1 MRDTWIDEHT
11 GGELSARPAFEAEL
25 RAQLARELGQ
35 PARLAD
41 RRRTPWRAI
50 GWASVAAAAAVT
62 TVVVVA
68 ANDDDRKVG
77 PGVAAT
83 STTIASTTPS
93 TGDPTTT
100 FDPADIVDT
109 TWVILTRDGSAIR
122 PELMATFRLSSG
134 GLLTGFDNCNSYG
147 SEGAGGLSL
156 DGSGLTL
163 PESWLVS
170 TAVACDPMYLPFQ
183 PFTDGQTTTLAFGA
197 DRNHLTL
204 TGANGVYE
212 AVRLDD
218 ATQVENSE
226 VVGNWLATQR
236 TSTLI
241 VSEDDLTMR
250 PESAYPMDD
259 PTLYLVDGQL
269 FLTNGAGNV
278 RVFET
283 HQTGADE
290 ADLLIPAEGGPL
302 LAPEIVATLD
312 VPAGSDYSRVA
323 ILPDRFVIAEVR
335 DSHFTGTIISV
346 DRNGLRLPDTTLD
359 VARGD
364 FAGVVLGGLDG
375 TLYMET
381 FPEVENTQTTTAYV
395 LDGTVWRSVDS
406 YFVEE
411 NNDGSYQVTGDGL
424 VLGDVVIPAQ
434 TPVEDGV
441 TAGYRP
447 LEFGVAG
454 FDVVR
459 TPAAGVETRW
469 RVVED
474 FDNFGLPP
482 LVYPFGDGAIFV
494 GNESGVDTAP
504 YLAVLK
510 ASGSN
515 EFFRLNGWEFAA
527 ADYDTALFSQVV
539 DGRLQLSVLGGAPRV
554 DWVAGE
560 VFGFGIGFHSV
571 DEVSAAI
578 SAVYG
583 EPTADSGWYTIVPVA
598 TGDEDCLAGREVRV
612 LHWGDLSVAFSKMNA
627 MDGVAGEFLWS
638 WVVGDLRASGFDGFR
653 EPTAAPAGPPTGL
666 VTAGGIGLG
675 TMAADAFSPAELILS
690 DFPAE
695 DGSRAGQYFPTP
707 AVGTVVVFH
716 GGIVVDADGAIIGF
730 GATQSFC

>member
-11 GGELSARPAFEAEL
+11 GDELSARPDFRAEL
-25 RAQLARELGQ
+25 REELAKEFAA
-35 PARLAD
+35 PARLTD
-41 RRRTPWRAI
+41 RRRAPWRAI
-50 GWASVAAAAAVT
+50 GWASVAAAAVVT
-62 TVVVVA
+62 TVVVVG
-68 ANDDDRKVG
+68 NDDDKQVG
-77 PGVAAT
+77 PGTTVT
-83 STTIASTTPS
+83 STTVDSTSPS
-93 TGDPTTT
+93 TGEPSTTI
-100 FDPADIVDT
+100 DPADIVDT
-109 TWVILTRDGSAIR
+109 NWAILTRDGSEIR
-122 PELMATFRLSSG
+122 PELLATFRLHSDDRLS
-134 GLLTGFDNCNSYG
+134 GFDGCNSYG
-147 SEGAGGLSL
+147 ADGWVLEGNTVTPT
-156 DGSGLTL
+156 GSTG
-163 PESWLVS
+163 S
-170 TAVACDPMYLPFQ
+170 TTAACDPMYPTFNPFASAA
-183 PFTDGQTTTLAFGA
+183 TVTLAFGA

-204 TGANGVYE
+204 TGANIYE
-212 AVRLDD
+212 AVRLDETTRVD
-218 ATQVENSE
+218 NSE
-226 VVGNWLATQR
+226 VLGNWLATQR

-241 VSEDDLTMR
+241 VTEDGLELR
-250 PESAYPMDD
+250 PESVISMET
-259 PTLYLVDGQL
+259 PTLHLLDGQL
-269 FLTNGAGNV
+269 FLTNGNGYV

-290 ADLLIPAEGGPL
+290 ADLFIPAEGGPL

-335 DSHFTGTIISV
+335 DGRFTGTIISV
-346 DRNGLRLPDTTLD
+346 DRQGLRLPDTTLD
-359 VARGD
+359 VPRGD
-364 FAGVVLGGLDG
+364 SAGVALGGLDG
-375 TLYMET
+375 TLYLET

-411 NNDGSYQVTGDGL
+411 NNDASYQVTGDGL
-424 VLGDVVIPAQ
+424 LLGSTLAIPAQ

-447 LEFGVAG
+447 VEFGVAG
-454 FDVVR
+454 FDIVR
-459 TPAAGVETRW
+459 TPANGVETSW

-494 GNESGVDTAP
+494 GNESGIETPP

-510 ASGSN
+510 ATGTN
-515 EFFRLNGWEFAA
+515 EFFRLGDWEFAA
-527 ADYDTALFSQVV
+527 ADHSTALFGQVV
-539 DGRLQLSVLGGAPRV
+539 DGRLQLGVLGGAPRV

-560 VFGFGIGFHSV
+560 LFGFGIGFHTV

-638 WVVGDLRASGFDGFR
+638 WVVGDLRGSGFDGFR
-653 EPTAAPAGPPTGL
+653 EPTPAPAGIPTEL
-666 VTAGGIGLG
+666 TTAGEIGLG
-675 TMAADAFSPAELILS
+675 TIAADALTSSELILS
-690 DFPAE
+690 DFPAD
-695 DGSRAGQYFPTP
+695 DGSRTGQFFP
-707 AVGTVVVFH
+707 VGVVDETAINR
-716 GGIVVDADGAIIGF
+716 GLVVDADGVIIGF
-730 GATQSFC
+730 GTTQSFC

>member
-11 GGELSARPAFEAEL
+11 GDELSARPDFRAEL
-25 RAQLARELGQ
+25 RGQLAEEFAA

-50 GWASVAAAAAVT
+50 GWASVAAAAVVT
-62 TVVVVA
+62 TIVVVG
-68 ANDDDRKVG
+68 NDDDKKVG
-77 PGVAAT
+77 PGVTAT
-83 STTIASTTPS
+83 STTTDSSTAAPS
-93 TGDPTTT
+93 TSEDPQVI
-100 FDPADIVDT
+100 AGANLVDT
-109 TWVILTRDGSAIR
+109 TWVILTRDGSDIR
-122 PELMATFRLSSG
+122 PELLATFRLNGDGS
-134 GLLTGFDNCNSYG
+134 LVGFDGCNTYG
-147 SEGAGGLSL
+147 A
-156 DGSGLTL
+156 DGSMLAGDTVT
-163 PESWLVS
+163 PTVDFGS
-170 TAVACDPMYLPFQ
+170 TTVLCDPMYP
-183 PFTDGQTTTLAFGA
+183 PFTPFVGGQPTTLAFGA

-204 TGANGVYE
+204 TGDNVYE
-212 AVRLDD
+212 AVRLDE
-218 ATQVENSE
+218 TTEVENSE
-226 VVGNWLATQR
+226 VLGKWLATQR
-236 TSTLI
+236 TSSLTITEDGLTLTPFNGTA
-241 VSEDDLTMR
+241 L
-250 PESAYPMDD
+250 DD
-259 PTLYLVDGQL
+259 PTTLYLVDGQL
-269 FLTNGAGNV
+269 FLVSAGTV

-283 HQTGADE
+283 LETGADE
-290 ADLLIPAEGGPL
+290 ADLFIPAEGGPS

-335 DSHFTGTIISV
+335 DNRFTGTIISF
-346 DRNGLRLPDTTLD
+346 DRQGLRLPDTTLD
-359 VARGD
+359 AVPPDG
-364 FAGVVLGGLDG
+364 AGIVLGGLDG
-375 TLYMET
+375 TLYVET
-381 FPEVENTQTTTAYV
+381 FPEVENTQTTKAYV

-411 NNDGSYQVTGDGL
+411 NNDASYQVTGDGL
-424 VLGDVVIPAQ
+424 MLGSTLAIPAQ

-441 TAGYRP
+441 TAGYQP

-454 FDVVR
+454 FDIVR
-459 TPAAGVETRW
+459 TPANGVETSW

-474 FDNFGLPP
+474 FENYGLPP

-494 GNESGVDTAP
+494 GNQSGNGAEP

-510 ASGSN
+510 ATGTN
-515 EFFRLNGWEFAA
+515 EFFRLDAWQFAA
-527 ADYDTALFSQVV
+527 ADYDTALFSQFV
-539 DGRLQLSVLGGAPRV
+539 DDQLQLGVLGGAPRV

-560 VFGFGIGFHSV
+560 IFGFGIDFHTI
-571 DEVSAAI
+571 DEVSAAVT
-578 SAVYG
+578 AVYG

-627 MDGVAGEFLWS
+627 TDGEPGEFLWS

-675 TMAADAFSPAELILS
+675 TMAADVFSPAELILS

-695 DGSRAGQYFPTP
+695 DGSRTGQFFPTP
-707 AVGTVVVFH
+707 AVGTVVALH

>member
-11 GGELSARPAFEAEL
+11 GDELSARPAFEAEL
-25 RAQLARELGQ
+25 RAELARELGQ
-35 PARLAD
+35 PARLVK
-41 RRRTPWRAI
+41 RRRTPWRAL
-50 GWASVAAAAAVT
+50 GWASVAAAAVVT
-62 TVVVVA
+62 TVVVVG
-68 ANDDDRKVG
+68 NDDDKKVG
-77 PGVAAT
+77 PGVTAT
-83 STTIASTTPS
+83 TTTVASTVPS
-93 TGDPTTT
+93 TGSTTT
-100 FDPADIVDT
+100 LITTADVVGPI
-109 TWVILTRDGSAIR
+109 WAILSRDGSEIR
-122 PELMATFRLSSG
+122 PELLAAFRLVSDG
-134 GLLTGFDNCNSYG
+134 PIAGFDNCNTYSADG
-147 SEGAGGLSL
+147 WTLDANTVTPAGARG
-156 DGSGLTL
+156 
-163 PESWLVS
+163 S
-170 TAVACDPMYLPFQ
+170 TAVLCDPMYPVFN

-212 AVRLDD
+212 AVRLDET
-218 ATQVENSE
+218 TQVENGE
-226 VVGNWLATQR
+226 VLGNWLATQR
-236 TSTLI
+236 TSTL
-241 VSEDDLTMR
+241 VVTADGLSMR

-269 FLTNGAGNV
+269 FLTNRAGNV

-290 ADLLIPAEGGPL
+290 ADLLVPAEGGPL

-312 VPAGSDYSRVA
+312 VPAGSDYSPLA

-335 DSHFTGTIISV
+335 DSRFTGTIISV
-346 DRNGLRLPDTTLD
+346 DRNGNRLPDTTLD

-454 FDVVR
+454 FDIVR
-459 TPAAGVETRW
+459 SPAGGEPMTW

-494 GNESGVDTAP
+494 GNASGIDTAP
-504 YLAVLK
+504 YLAVLR
-510 ASGSN
+510 AAGGN
-515 EFFRLNGWEFAA
+515 EFFRLSGWEFAA

-539 DGRLQLSVLGGAPRV
+539 DGTVQLGVLGGAPRL

-560 VFGFGIGFHSV
+560 LFGYGIGFHSV
-571 DEVSAAI
+571 DEVSATI

-598 TGDEDCLAGREVRV
+598 PGDEDCLAGRELRV
-612 LHWGDLSVAFSKMNA
+612 LHWGDLSVAFQMSDFAN
-627 MDGVAGEFLWS
+627 GVPAEFLWS
-638 WVVGDLRASGFDGFR
+638 WVVGDLRGSGFGDFR
-653 EPTAAPAGPPTGL
+653 EPTPAPAGTPTEL
-666 VTAGGIGLG
+666 TTSGGIGLG
-675 TMAADAFSPAELILS
+675 TPATQLGSDQLILS

-695 DGSRAGQYFPTP
+695 DGSRGGQYFPSGVIDEV
-707 AVGTVVVFH
+707 AVNRGL
-716 GGIVVDADGAIIGF
+716 VVDADGVIIGF
-730 GATQSFC
+730 GATQASC